1 MEIADVLQLIPSVGF
16 PIVACIC
23 MGWYVKFQTENNSTE
38 VKEMRQEHAATISK
52 VTEAL
57 NNNTLALQQLVD
69 KFDELKN

>member
-1 MEIADVLQLIPSVGF
+1 MEIADVLQLIPSMGF

-23 MGWYVKFQTENNSTE
+23 MGWYVKFQTESNSTE
-38 VKEMRQEHAATISK
+38 VKEMRQEHSATISK

-69 KFDELKN
+69 KFDELRK